1 MIYVNE
7 KDLVVPGELLAEDD
21 YYSGRGTFEDDGKIC
36 SKLLG
41 LVSLRNKKI
50 SVIPLKSKYIPKKGD
65 VVIGKIDDVRF
76 SMWGVDINSPY
87 SGILPASEVF
97 GREKKELSRV
107 FDIGDVLFLRI
118 VDVDEVKKVKLGLK
132 GRGMGKFRG
141 GVIVDIAPTKVPRL
155 IGKKGSMINMIKD
168 KTGCK
173 IVVGQ
178 NGLVWVKGNEDMEQ
192 IVKNTIKLIE
202 REAHTSG
209 LTDRVKNKLCL
220 LIDGELPEEETE
232 VMEEKEEIVEESF
245 EEGLKKPEIQDFR
258 DEVEKEIAEEMALE
272 ESEDEF
278 DDSEEDLDSEELDDS
293 EEEFDDSEDIS
304 DDEEFDDSE
313 DISDDEEFDDSEE
326 DLDSEDGFEEEIDY
340 ADSEDDEDE
349 LAIEELEEKVETE
362 EFMDDSDED
371 SDFIEEDIIELDEDA
386 ESLNEEDDEEEF
398 DVLEES
404 EAEIFDEAEVLD
416 GAEEISDDELE
427 EVINEA
433 ISEDEESQDDS
444 IEAESEDEESQ
455 EESIEDESE
464 DEEEKEK
471 EEKSK
476 KPKFLDTFEYIN
488 EQKKK
493 NKSSFDLSRADNSD
507 SPTLNISQRRGI

>member
-21 YYSGRGTFEDDGKIC
+21 YYPGRGTFEDDGKIC

-50 SVIPLKSKYIPKKGD
+50 SVIPLKSKYLPKKGD

-132 GRGMGKFRG
+132 GRGMGKFKG

-192 IVKNTIKLIE
+192 IVKNIIKLIE

-209 LTDRVKNKLCL
+209 LTDRIKNKLCL
-220 LIDGELPEEETE
+220 LIDGELPPEEEE
-232 VMEEKEEIVEESF
+232 AEEAEQEVEEEDAF
-245 EEGLKKPEIQDFR
+245 EEGLKKPELQDFR
-258 DEVEKEIAEEMALE
+258 DEVEKELAEEGFL
-272 ESEDEF
+272 DE
-278 DDSEEDLDSEELDDS
+278 DSEEDLDDEDS
-293 EEEFDDSEDIS
+293 EEEEFEDDVEDFNDETEDYEDI
-304 DDEEFDDSE
+304 DD
-313 DISDDEEFDDSEE
+313 E
-326 DLDSEDGFEEEIDY
+326 DLDEDE
-340 ADSEDDEDE
+340 DSEDDEDDE
-349 LAIEELEEKVETE
+349 DLETSEEEIEDFEDDISDEELE
-362 EFMDDSDED
+362 
-371 SDFIEEDIIELDEDA
+371 
-386 ESLNEEDDEEEF
+386 
-398 DVLEES
+398 DV
-404 EAEIFDEAEVLD
+404 
-416 GAEEISDDELE
+416 ISD
-427 EVINEA
+427 A
-433 ISEDEESQDDS
+433 ISEDEEDVEEDS
-444 IEAESEDEESQ
+444 EDLEDSEEEISEEEAVEEDSEDE
-455 EESIEDESE
+455 DAVE
-464 DEEEKEK
+464 DEEAPEEEVEEVASQEDSEDDEK

-476 KPKFLDTFEYIN
+476 KPNFMDTYEFIN
-488 EQKKK
+488 EQKKN
-493 NKSSFDLSRADNSD
+493 NKSSFDLSRADNSK
-507 SPTLNISQRRGI
+507 SPTLNISQGRGI

>member
-50 SVIPLKSKYIPKKGD
+50 SVIPLKSKYLPKKGD

-132 GRGMGKFRG
+132 GRGMGKFKG

-192 IVKNTIKLIE
+192 IVKNIIKLIE
-202 REAHTSG
+202 KEAHTSG
-209 LTDRVKNKLCL
+209 LTDRIKNKLCL
-220 LIDGELPEEETE
+220 LIDGELPPEEE
-232 VMEEKEEIVEESF
+232 VAEEEEQVEDDF
-245 EEGLKKPEIQDFR
+245 EEDAFEDGLKKPELQDFR
-258 DEVEKEIAEEMALE
+258 EEVEKELAEEGFDVE
-272 ESEDEF
+272 EDE
-278 DDSEEDLDSEELDDS
+278 DLDDS
-293 EEEFDDSEDIS
+293 EEEDVEEFNDESEDYEDIEEEFEDL
-304 DDEEFDDSE
+304 DDESEDAEDEDEDFEDLDDESEDEIEEFDE
-313 DISDDEEFDDSEE
+313 DVSD
-326 DLDSEDGFEEEIDY
+326 
-340 ADSEDDEDE
+340 
-349 LAIEELEEKVETE
+349 EELE
-362 EFMDDSDED
+362 
-371 SDFIEEDIIELDEDA
+371 
-386 ESLNEEDDEEEF
+386 
-398 DVLEES
+398 DV
-404 EAEIFDEAEVLD
+404 
-416 GAEEISDDELE
+416 IS
-427 EVINEA
+427 EA
-433 ISEDEESQDDS
+433 ISEDEV
-444 IEAESEDEESQ
+444 
-455 EESIEDESE
+455 EDESA
-464 DEEEKEK
+464 EEEEPAEDDAEEESVEETAEESDDAEEETSQENAEEESDDETDEEK

-476 KPKFLDTFEYIN
+476 KPNFMDTYEYIN
-488 EQKKK
+488 EQKKNN
-493 NKSSFDLSRADNSD
+493 NKSSFDLSRADNSN

>member
-21 YYSGRGTFEDDGKIC
+21 YYPGRGTFEDDGKIC

-50 SVIPLKSKYIPKKGD
+50 SVIPLKSKYLPKKGD

-132 GRGMGKFRG
+132 GRGMGKFKG

-192 IVKNTIKLIE
+192 IVKNIIKLIE
-202 REAHTSG
+202 KEAHTSG
-209 LTDRVKNKLCL
+209 LTDRIKNKLCL
-220 LIDGELPEEETE
+220 LIDGELPPEEEEAEE
-232 VMEEKEEIVEESF
+232 VEEEIEEDAF
-245 EEGLKKPEIQDFR
+245 EEGLKKPELQDFR
-258 DEVEKEIAEEMALE
+258 DEVEKELAEEGFL
-272 ESEDEF
+272 DE
-278 DDSEEDLDSEELDDS
+278 DSEEDLD
-293 EEEFDDSEDIS
+293 
-304 DDEEFDDSE
+304 DE
-313 DISDDEEFDDSEE
+313 DSEE
-326 DLDSEDGFEEEIDY
+326 DDFEDDVEDFNDETEDYEDIDEEDLDDEDSED
-340 ADSEDDEDE
+340 EDDEDLE
-349 LAIEELEEKVETE
+349 TSEEEIEDFEDDISDEELE
-362 EFMDDSDED
+362 
-371 SDFIEEDIIELDEDA
+371 
-386 ESLNEEDDEEEF
+386 
-398 DVLEES
+398 DV
-404 EAEIFDEAEVLD
+404 
-416 GAEEISDDELE
+416 ISD
-427 EVINEA
+427 A
-433 ISEDEESQDDS
+433 ISEDEDE
-444 IEAESEDEESQ
+444 IVVESEDEEDS
-455 EESIEDESE
+455 EEESE
-464 DEEEKEK
+464 DEEDLETSEEESVEEESEDEEDVEEDAEDSEDAPEEEAEEEAEEETSEEETSEEESEDDEK

-476 KPKFLDTFEYIN
+476 KPNFMDTYEFIN
-488 EQKKK
+488 EQKKN
-493 NKSSFDLSRADNSD
+493 NKSSFDLSRADNSK
-507 SPTLNISQRRGI
+507 SPTLNISQGRGI

>member
-21 YYSGRGTFEDDGKIC
+21 YYPGRGTFEDDGKIC

-50 SVIPLKSKYIPKKGD
+50 SVIPLKSKYLPKKGD

-132 GRGMGKFRG
+132 GRGMGKFKG

-192 IVKNTIKLIE
+192 IVKNIIKLIE

-209 LTDRVKNKLCL
+209 LTDRIKNKLCL
-220 LIDGELPEEETE
+220 LIDGELPPEEEE
-232 VMEEKEEIVEESF
+232 VEEIVEEEAEEEDAF
-245 EEGLKKPEIQDFR
+245 EEGLKKPELQDFR
-258 DEVEKEIAEEMALE
+258 DEVEKELAEEGFL
-272 ESEDEF
+272 DE
-278 DDSEEDLDSEELDDS
+278 DSEEDLDDEDS
-293 EEEFDDSEDIS
+293 EEEEFEDDVEDFNDETEDYEDI
-304 DDEEFDDSE
+304 DD
-313 DISDDEEFDDSEE
+313 E
-326 DLDSEDGFEEEIDY
+326 DLDEDE
-340 ADSEDDEDE
+340 DSEDDEDDE
-349 LAIEELEEKVETE
+349 DLETSEEEIEDFEDDISDEELE
-362 EFMDDSDED
+362 
-371 SDFIEEDIIELDEDA
+371 
-386 ESLNEEDDEEEF
+386 
-398 DVLEES
+398 DV
-404 EAEIFDEAEVLD
+404 
-416 GAEEISDDELE
+416 ISD
-427 EVINEA
+427 A
-433 ISEDEESQDDS
+433 ISEDEEDVEEDSEDLEDSEEETVEDD
-444 IEAESEDEESQ
+444 SEDE
-455 EESIEDESE
+455 DAVE
-464 DEEEKEK
+464 DEEAPEEEDEEVASQEDSEDDEK

-476 KPKFLDTFEYIN
+476 KPNFMDTYEFIN
-488 EQKKK
+488 EQKKN
-493 NKSSFDLSRADNSD
+493 NKSSFDLSRADNSK
-507 SPTLNISQRRGI
+507 SPTLNISQGRGI

>member
-21 YYSGRGTFEDDGKIC
+21 YYPGRGTFEDDGKIC

-50 SVIPLKSKYIPKKGD
+50 SVIPLKSKYLPKKGD

-132 GRGMGKFRG
+132 GRGMGKFKG

-192 IVKNTIKLIE
+192 IVKNIIKLIE

-209 LTDRVKNKLCL
+209 LTDRIKNKLCL
-220 LIDGELPEEETE
+220 LIDGELPPEEEE
-232 VMEEKEEIVEESF
+232 VEEIVEEEAEEEDAF
-245 EEGLKKPEIQDFR
+245 EEGLKKPELQDFR
-258 DEVEKEIAEEMALE
+258 DEVEKELAEEGFL
-272 ESEDEF
+272 DE
-278 DDSEEDLDSEELDDS
+278 DSEEDLDDEDS
-293 EEEFDDSEDIS
+293 EEEEFEDDVEDFNDETEDYEDI
-304 DDEEFDDSE
+304 D
-313 DISDDEEFDDSEE
+313 EE
-326 DLDSEDGFEEEIDY
+326 DLDDEDSEDEDEEDLDDEDSEEEIEDF
-340 ADSEDDEDE
+340 EDDISD
-349 LAIEELEEKVETE
+349 EELE
-362 EFMDDSDED
+362 
-371 SDFIEEDIIELDEDA
+371 
-386 ESLNEEDDEEEF
+386 
-398 DVLEES
+398 DV
-404 EAEIFDEAEVLD
+404 
-416 GAEEISDDELE
+416 ISD
-427 EVINEA
+427 A
-433 ISEDEESQDDS
+433 ISEDEEDVEEDS
-444 IEAESEDEESQ
+444 EDLEDSEEEISEEEAVEEDSEDE
-455 EESIEDESE
+455 DAVE
-464 DEEEKEK
+464 DEEAPEEEVEEVASQEDSEDDEK

-476 KPKFLDTFEYIN
+476 KPNFMDTYEFIN
-488 EQKKK
+488 EQKKN
-493 NKSSFDLSRADNSD
+493 NKSSFDLSRADNSK
-507 SPTLNISQRRGI
+507 SPTLNISQGRGI

>member
-21 YYSGRGTFEDDGKIC
+21 YYPGRGTFEDDGKIC

-50 SVIPLKSKYIPKKGD
+50 SVIPLKSKYLPKKGD

-132 GRGMGKFRG
+132 GRGMGKFKG

-192 IVKNTIKLIE
+192 IVKNIIKLIE
-202 REAHTSG
+202 KEAHTSG
-209 LTDRVKNKLCL
+209 LTDRIKNKLCL
-220 LIDGELPEEETE
+220 LIDGELPPEEEE
-232 VMEEKEEIVEESF
+232 AEEAEQEVEEEDAF
-245 EEGLKKPEIQDFR
+245 EEGLKKPELQDFR
-258 DEVEKEIAEEMALE
+258 DEVEKELAEEGFL
-272 ESEDEF
+272 DE
-278 DDSEEDLDSEELDDS
+278 DSEEDLDDEDS
-293 EEEFDDSEDIS
+293 EEEEFEDDVEDFNDETEDYEDI
-304 DDEEFDDSE
+304 D
-313 DISDDEEFDDSEE
+313 EE
-326 DLDSEDGFEEEIDY
+326 DLDDEDSEDEDEEDLDDEDSEEEIEDF
-340 ADSEDDEDE
+340 EDDISD
-349 LAIEELEEKVETE
+349 EELE
-362 EFMDDSDED
+362 
-371 SDFIEEDIIELDEDA
+371 
-386 ESLNEEDDEEEF
+386 
-398 DVLEES
+398 DV
-404 EAEIFDEAEVLD
+404 
-416 GAEEISDDELE
+416 ISD
-427 EVINEA
+427 A
-433 ISEDEESQDDS
+433 ISEDEEDVEEDSEDLEDSEEETVEDD
-444 IEAESEDEESQ
+444 SEDEDAVKDEEAPEEEAEEVASQ
-455 EESIEDESE
+455 EDSE
-464 DEEEKEK
+464 DDEK

-476 KPKFLDTFEYIN
+476 KPNFMDTYEFIN
-488 EQKKK
+488 EQKKN
-493 NKSSFDLSRADNSD
+493 NKSSFDLSRADNSK
-507 SPTLNISQRRGI
+507 SPTLNISQGRGI

>member
-21 YYSGRGTFEDDGKIC
+21 YYPGRGTFEDDGKIC

-50 SVIPLKSKYIPKKGD
+50 SVIPLKSKYLPKKGD

-132 GRGMGKFRG
+132 GRGMGKFKG

-192 IVKNTIKLIE
+192 IVKNIIKLIE
-202 REAHTSG
+202 KEAHTSG
-209 LTDRVKNKLCL
+209 LTDRIKNKLCL
-220 LIDGELPEEETE
+220 LIDGELPPEEEE
-232 VMEEKEEIVEESF
+232 VEEIVEEEAEEEDAF
-245 EEGLKKPEIQDFR
+245 EEGLKKPELQDFR
-258 DEVEKEIAEEMALE
+258 DEVEKELAEEGFL
-272 ESEDEF
+272 DE
-278 DDSEEDLDSEELDDS
+278 DSEEDFDDEDSEEDEFEDDVEDFNDETEDYEDIDEEDLDDEDS
-293 EEEFDDSEDIS
+293 EEEIEDFEDDIS
-304 DDEEFDDSE
+304 D
-313 DISDDEEFDDSEE
+313 
-326 DLDSEDGFEEEIDY
+326 
-340 ADSEDDEDE
+340 
-349 LAIEELEEKVETE
+349 EELE
-362 EFMDDSDED
+362 
-371 SDFIEEDIIELDEDA
+371 
-386 ESLNEEDDEEEF
+386 
-398 DVLEES
+398 DV
-404 EAEIFDEAEVLD
+404 
-416 GAEEISDDELE
+416 ISD
-427 EVINEA
+427 A
-433 ISEDEESQDDS
+433 ISEDEEDVEEDS
-444 IEAESEDEESQ
+444 EDLEDSEEEISEEEAVEEDSEDE
-455 EESIEDESE
+455 DAVE
-464 DEEEKEK
+464 DEEAPEEEVEEVASQEDSEDDEK

-476 KPKFLDTFEYIN
+476 KPNFMDTYEFIN
-488 EQKKK
+488 EQKKN
-493 NKSSFDLSRADNSD
+493 NKSSFDLSRADNSK
-507 SPTLNISQRRGI
+507 SPTLNISQGRGI

>member
-50 SVIPLKSKYIPKKGD
+50 SVIPLKSKYLPKKGD

-132 GRGMGKFRG
+132 GRGMGKFKG

-192 IVKNTIKLIE
+192 IVKNIIKLIE
-202 REAHTSG
+202 KEAHTSG
-209 LTDRVKNKLCL
+209 LTDRIKNKLCL
-220 LIDGELPEEETE
+220 LIDGELPPEEE
-232 VMEEKEEIVEESF
+232 VVEEEEQVEDDF
-245 EEGLKKPEIQDFR
+245 EEDGFEDGLKKPELQDFR
-258 DEVEKEIAEEMALE
+258 EEVEKELAEEGFDVE
-272 ESEDEF
+272 EDEDL
-278 DDSEEDLDSEELDDS
+278 DDSEEDVEEFNDESEDYEDI
-293 EEEFDDSEDIS
+293 EEEFEDLDDGSEDAE
-304 DDEEFDDSE
+304 DEDEEF
-313 DISDDEEFDDSEE
+313 E
-326 DLDSEDGFEEEIDY
+326 DLDDESEEKID
-340 ADSEDDEDE
+340 EFDEDVSD
-349 LAIEELEEKVETE
+349 EELE
-362 EFMDDSDED
+362 
-371 SDFIEEDIIELDEDA
+371 
-386 ESLNEEDDEEEF
+386 
-398 DVLEES
+398 DV
-404 EAEIFDEAEVLD
+404 
-416 GAEEISDDELE
+416 IS
-427 EVINEA
+427 EA
-433 ISEDEESQDDS
+433 ISEDEV
-444 IEAESEDEESQ
+444 EDEAAEEDEPAEDDAEETSQ
-455 EESIEDESE
+455 ENAEEESGDEI
-464 DEEEKEK
+464 DEEKG
-471 EEKSK
+471 EKSK
-476 KPKFLDTFEYIN
+476 KPNFMDTYEYIN
-488 EQKKK
+488 EQKKNN
-493 NKSSFDLSRADNSD
+493 NKSSFDLSRADNSN

>member
-21 YYSGRGTFEDDGKIC
+21 YYPGRGTFEDDGKIC

-50 SVIPLKSKYIPKKGD
+50 SVIPLKSKYLPKKGD

-132 GRGMGKFRG
+132 GRGMGKFKG

-155 IGKKGSMINMIKD
+155 FGKKGSMINMIKD

-192 IVKNTIKLIE
+192 IVKNIIKLIE

-209 LTDRVKNKLCL
+209 LTDRIKNKLCL
-220 LIDGELPEEETE
+220 LIDGELPPEEEE
-232 VMEEKEEIVEESF
+232 VEEIVEEEAEEEDAF
-245 EEGLKKPEIQDFR
+245 EEGLKKPELQDFR
-258 DEVEKEIAEEMALE
+258 DEVEKELAEEGFL
-272 ESEDEF
+272 DE
-278 DDSEEDLDSEELDDS
+278 DSEEDLDDEDS
-293 EEEFDDSEDIS
+293 EEEEFEDDVEDFNDETEDYEDI
-304 DDEEFDDSE
+304 D
-313 DISDDEEFDDSEE
+313 EE
-326 DLDSEDGFEEEIDY
+326 DLDDEDSEDEDEEDLDDEDSEEEIEDF
-340 ADSEDDEDE
+340 EDDISD
-349 LAIEELEEKVETE
+349 EELE
-362 EFMDDSDED
+362 
-371 SDFIEEDIIELDEDA
+371 
-386 ESLNEEDDEEEF
+386 
-398 DVLEES
+398 DV
-404 EAEIFDEAEVLD
+404 
-416 GAEEISDDELE
+416 ISD
-427 EVINEA
+427 A
-433 ISEDEESQDDS
+433 ISEDEEDVEEDS
-444 IEAESEDEESQ
+444 EDLEDSEEEAVEEDSEDE
-455 EESIEDESE
+455 DAVE
-464 DEEEKEK
+464 DEEAPEEEVEEVASQEDSEDDEK

-476 KPKFLDTFEYIN
+476 KPNFMDTYEFIN
-488 EQKKK
+488 EQKKN
-493 NKSSFDLSRADNSD
+493 NKSSFDLSRADNSK
-507 SPTLNISQRRGI
+507 SPTLNISQGRGI

>member
-21 YYSGRGTFEDDGKIC
+21 YYPGRGTFEDDGKIC

-50 SVIPLKSKYIPKKGD
+50 SVIPLKSKYLPKKGD

-132 GRGMGKFRG
+132 GRGMGKFKG

-192 IVKNTIKLIE
+192 IVKNIIKLIE

-209 LTDRVKNKLCL
+209 LTDRIKNKLCL
-220 LIDGELPEEETE
+220 LIDGELPPEEEE
-232 VMEEKEEIVEESF
+232 VEEIVEEEAEEEDAF
-245 EEGLKKPEIQDFR
+245 EEGLKKPELQDFR
-258 DEVEKEIAEEMALE
+258 DEVEKELAEEGFL
-272 ESEDEF
+272 D
-278 DDSEEDLDSEELDDS
+278 DDSEEDLDD
-293 EEEFDDSEDIS
+293 
-304 DDEEFDDSE
+304 
-313 DISDDEEFDDSEE
+313 DDSEE
-326 DLDSEDGFEEEIDY
+326 DEFEDDVEDFNDETEDYEDIDEEDLDDEDSEDEDEEDLDDEDSEEEIEDF
-340 ADSEDDEDE
+340 EDDISD
-349 LAIEELEEKVETE
+349 EELE
-362 EFMDDSDED
+362 
-371 SDFIEEDIIELDEDA
+371 
-386 ESLNEEDDEEEF
+386 
-398 DVLEES
+398 DV
-404 EAEIFDEAEVLD
+404 
-416 GAEEISDDELE
+416 ISD
-427 EVINEA
+427 A
-433 ISEDEESQDDS
+433 ISEDEEDVEEDS
-444 IEAESEDEESQ
+444 EDLEDSEEEISEEEAVEEDSEDE
-455 EESIEDESE
+455 DAVE
-464 DEEEKEK
+464 DEEAPEEEVEEVASQEDSEDDEK

-476 KPKFLDTFEYIN
+476 KPNFMDTYEFIN
-488 EQKKK
+488 EQKKN
-493 NKSSFDLSRADNSD
+493 NKSSFDLSRADNSK
-507 SPTLNISQRRGI
+507 SPTLNISQGRGI

>member
-50 SVIPLKSKYIPKKGD
+50 SVIPLKSKYLPKKGD

-132 GRGMGKFRG
+132 GRGMGKFKG

-192 IVKNTIKLIE
+192 IVKNVIKLIE

-209 LTDRVKNKLCL
+209 LTDRIKNKLCL
-220 LIDGELPEEETE
+220 LIDGELPPQEEEE
-232 VMEEKEEIVEESF
+232 AEQVEEYEEDAF
-245 EEGLKKPEIQDFR
+245 EEGLKKPELQDFR
-258 DEVEKEIAEEMALE
+258 DEVEKEIAEELANEDSDEDFEDFGEDSEDEDDFDDE
-272 ESEDEF
+272 ESEDVEDF
-278 DDSEEDLDSEELDDS
+278 NDESEDEEDFEDFDDELDDDDSEDEDDFNDESEDVEEFEDFDDELDDDSEDEETIDDS
-293 EEEFDDSEDIS
+293 EEEIEEFDEDIS
-304 DDEEFDDSE
+304 D
-313 DISDDEEFDDSEE
+313 
-326 DLDSEDGFEEEIDY
+326 
-340 ADSEDDEDE
+340 
-349 LAIEELEEKVETE
+349 EK
-362 EFMDDSDED
+362 
-371 SDFIEEDIIELDEDA
+371 LEDA
-386 ESLNEEDDEEEF
+386 
-398 DVLEES
+398 
-404 EAEIFDEAEVLD
+404 
-416 GAEEISDDELE
+416 
-427 EVINEA
+427 INEA
-433 ISEDEESQDDS
+433 ISEDVDSSEDDEAIEDSEDEADANSDEIEEDSEEDADD
-444 IEAESEDEESQ
+444 EESEDKDEE
-455 EESIEDESE
+455 DSE
-464 DEEEKEK
+464 DEKED
-471 EEKSK
+471 KSK

-493 NKSSFDLSRADNSD
+493 NKSSFDFSRADNSK
-507 SPTLNISQRRGI
+507 SPTLNISQGRGI

>member
-21 YYSGRGTFEDDGKIC
+21 YYPGRGTFEDDGKIC

-50 SVIPLKSKYIPKKGD
+50 SVIPLKSKYLPKKGD

-132 GRGMGKFRG
+132 GRGMGKFKG

-192 IVKNTIKLIE
+192 IVKNIIKLIE

-209 LTDRVKNKLCL
+209 LTDRIKNKLCL
-220 LIDGELPEEETE
+220 LIDGELPPEEEE
-232 VMEEKEEIVEESF
+232 VEEVEQEEEEEEDAF
-245 EEGLKKPEIQDFR
+245 EEGLKKPELQDFR
-258 DEVEKEIAEEMALE
+258 DEVEKELAEEGFIDEDSEEELDDDEDFEDDEFEEDLEDFNDETEDYEDIDEEDLDDEDSEDEDEEEDEESEDDIEDFEDDISDEELEDVISEAISEDEDEIVE
-272 ESEDEF
+272 ESEDEE
-278 DDSEEDLDSEELDDS
+278 DVEE
-293 EEEFDDSEDIS
+293 
-304 DDEEFDDSE
+304 
-313 DISDDEEFDDSEE
+313 
-326 DLDSEDGFEEEIDY
+326 
-340 ADSEDDEDE
+340 DSEDDED
-349 LAIEELEEKVETE
+349 L
-362 EFMDDSDED
+362 ED
-371 SDFIEEDIIELDEDA
+371 S
-386 ESLNEEDDEEEF
+386 EEEA
-398 DVLEES
+398 
-404 EAEIFDEAEVLD
+404 AE
-416 GAEEISDDELE
+416 
-427 EVINEA
+427 
-433 ISEDEESQDDS
+433 
-444 IEAESEDEESQ
+444 ESEDES
-455 EESIEDESE
+455 
-464 DEEEKEK
+464 EEENEEDSDDDSKD
-471 EEKSK
+471 EKSK
-476 KPKFLDTFEYIN
+476 KPNFMDTYEYIN
-488 EQKKK
+488 EQKKS
-493 NKSSFDLSRADNSD
+493 NKSSFDLSRADNSK
-507 SPTLNISQRRGI
+507 SPTLNISQGRGI

>member
-50 SVIPLKSKYIPKKGD
+50 SVIPLKSKYLPKKGD

-132 GRGMGKFRG
+132 GRGMGKFKG

-192 IVKNTIKLIE
+192 IVKNIIKLIE
-202 REAHTSG
+202 KEAHTSG
-209 LTDRVKNKLCL
+209 LTDRIKNKLCL
-220 LIDGELPEEETE
+220 LIDGELPPEE
-232 VMEEKEEIVEESF
+232 VVEEVEQVEDDFKEDAF
-245 EEGLKKPEIQDFR
+245 EDGLKKPELQAELQDFR
-258 DEVEKEIAEEMALE
+258 EEVEKELAEEGFDVE
-272 ESEDEF
+272 EDEDL
-278 DDSEEDLDSEELDDS
+278 DDSEEDDVEDFNDESEDYEDI
-293 EEEFDDSEDIS
+293 EEEFDDLNDESEDAEDEDES
-304 DDEEFDDSE
+304 LEYLDDESEEEIEEFDE
-313 DISDDEEFDDSEE
+313 DVSD
-326 DLDSEDGFEEEIDY
+326 
-340 ADSEDDEDE
+340 
-349 LAIEELEEKVETE
+349 EELE
-362 EFMDDSDED
+362 
-371 SDFIEEDIIELDEDA
+371 
-386 ESLNEEDDEEEF
+386 
-398 DVLEES
+398 DV
-404 EAEIFDEAEVLD
+404 
-416 GAEEISDDELE
+416 IS
-427 EVINEA
+427 EA
-433 ISEDEESQDDS
+433 ISEDEAEEES
-444 IEAESEDEESQ
+444 AEENAEDEM
-455 EESIEDESE
+455 
-464 DEEEKEK
+464 KPM
-471 EEKSK
+471 K
-476 KPKFLDTFEYIN
+476 K
-488 EQKKK
+488 KKK
-493 NKSSFDLSRADNSD
+493 NPKNQILWILMN
-507 SPTLNISQRRGI
+507 T

>member
-50 SVIPLKSKYIPKKGD
+50 SVIPLKSKYLPKKGD

-132 GRGMGKFRG
+132 GRGMGKFKG

-192 IVKNTIKLIE
+192 IVKNVIKLIE

-209 LTDRVKNKLCL
+209 LTDRIKNKLCL
-220 LIDGELPEEETE
+220 LIDGELPPEEEE
-232 VMEEKEEIVEESF
+232 AEQVEEYEEDAF
-245 EEGLKKPEIQDFR
+245 EEGLKKPELQDFR
-258 DEVEKEIAEEMALE
+258 DEVEKELAEELANE
-272 ESEDEF
+272 DSEDEDDF
-278 DDSEEDLDSEELDDS
+278 EDFDDDLDDDSDEDEEDLEDFNDDSEDEEGFEDFDDDLDDDSDEDEDFEDSEDEEDESEEDADDDS
-293 EEEFDDSEDIS
+293 EEEIEESEEDIS
-304 DDEEFDDSE
+304 DEQLE
-313 DISDDEEFDDSEE
+313 D
-326 DLDSEDGFEEEIDY
+326 
-340 ADSEDDEDE
+340 
-349 LAIEELEEKVETE
+349 
-362 EFMDDSDED
+362 
-371 SDFIEEDIIELDEDA
+371 
-386 ESLNEEDDEEEF
+386 
-398 DVLEES
+398 
-404 EAEIFDEAEVLD
+404 
-416 GAEEISDDELE
+416 
-427 EVINEA
+427 VINDA
-433 ISEDEESQDDS
+433 ISEDEDS
-444 IEAESEDEESQ
+444 SEDADLVEDEENDDLEAS
-455 EESIEDESE
+455 EEDADEDSE
-464 DEEEKEK
+464 DKEEEAKEDSEEEK

-493 NKSSFDLSRADNSD
+493 NKSSFDFSRADNSK
-507 SPTLNISQRRGI
+507 SPTLNISQGRGI

>member
-1 MIYVNE
+1 MGSIYMIYVNE

-50 SVIPLKSKYIPKKGD
+50 SVIPLKSKYLPKKGD

-132 GRGMGKFRG
+132 GRGMGKFKG

-192 IVKNTIKLIE
+192 IVKNIIKLIE
-202 REAHTSG
+202 KEAHTSG
-209 LTDRVKNKLCL
+209 LTDRIKNKLCL
-220 LIDGELPEEETE
+220 LIDGELPPEEE
-232 VMEEKEEIVEESF
+232 VAKEEEQVEDDF
-245 EEGLKKPEIQDFR
+245 EEDAFEDGLKKPELQDFR
-258 DEVEKEIAEEMALE
+258 EEVEKELAEEGFDVI
-272 ESEDEF
+272 EDE
-278 DDSEEDLDSEELDDS
+278 DLDDS
-293 EEEFDDSEDIS
+293 EEEDVEEFNDESEDYEDIEEEFEDLDDES
-304 DDEEFDDSE
+304 EDAEDEDEEFEDLDDESE
-313 DISDDEEFDDSEE
+313 DEIEEFDE
-326 DLDSEDGFEEEIDY
+326 DVSD
-340 ADSEDDEDE
+340 
-349 LAIEELEEKVETE
+349 EELE
-362 EFMDDSDED
+362 
-371 SDFIEEDIIELDEDA
+371 
-386 ESLNEEDDEEEF
+386 
-398 DVLEES
+398 DV
-404 EAEIFDEAEVLD
+404 
-416 GAEEISDDELE
+416 IS
-427 EVINEA
+427 EA
-433 ISEDEESQDDS
+433 ISEDEVEE
-444 IEAESEDEESQ
+444 EAA
-455 EESIEDESE
+455 
-464 DEEEKEK
+464 DEEESAEDDAEESDDAEEETSQENAEEESDDETDEEK

-476 KPKFLDTFEYIN
+476 KPNFMDTYEYIN
-488 EQKKK
+488 EQKKNN
-493 NKSSFDLSRADNSD
+493 NKSSFDLSRADNSN